1 MILFSSN
8 TFKCMLWL
16 GEFLISM
23 QSCVVDARFSLQCS
37 RLQDDKSMASVN
49 TKQSAQILNETSHNK
64 GAGKITNP
72 PQHML
77 LDVSDLRDFHVKGWF
92 GGKHSDHNM
101 EYTKNNIHWYPSFNC
116 SFTITENDW
125 AYMKMFFFSHYNH
138 WQCSYPKK
146 VNNTSLM
153 SMSRPAHLKNRN
165 YHNIVRGAEA
175 TESSPHG

>member
-1 MILFSSN
+1 MLVWYFFSSN

-23 QSCVVDARFSLQCS
+23 QSCIVDARFSLQCS

-92 GGKHSDHNM
+92 GDKNSDYLNM
-101 EYTKNNIHWYPSFNC
+101 EYTENNIHWYPSFQC

-125 AYMKMFFFSHYNH
+125 AYMKVFFSP
-138 WQCSYPKK
+138 ST
-146 VNNTSLM
+146 NTGNAVTP
-153 SMSRPAHLKNRN
+153 RR
-165 YHNIVRGAEA
+165 
-175 TESSPHG
+175 